1 MEEWLVDETLRFI
14 PLSGSIDVGVLGA
27 RIETLGFAFRD
38 EADPTTYVIAATEA
52 GRDAFR
58 AGRRADPEGGFP
70 YTLLVELTDKQALVT
85 PPGNPALHD
94 AWRQAVEWLLAAAP
108 CRVINEF
115 GTDVTDASKGPG
127 K

>member
-14 PLSGSIDVGVLGA
+14 PLSGGLDEAALGG
-27 RIETLGFAFRD
+27 RIATLGFTFRD
-38 EADPTTYVIAATEA
+38 EADPTTYVIAATAE

-58 AGRRADPEGGFP
+58 AQRLADPEGGFP

-94 AWRQAVEWLLAAAP
+94 AWRQAVGLLFEATP

-115 GTDVTDASKGPG
+115 GTDLTGQFAGPAG
-127 K
+127 